1 MVICVVVGCSKR
13 SDHNK
18 GVSFHRIPTVRR
30 HYGKQEW
37 ELLIRRRD
45 GCLAAINIDIN
56 ELGSTKGHSK
66 KAAVEGSFMRCE
78 SAKRR

>member
-1 MVICVVVGCSKR
+1 MVMCVVVGCSKH

-18 GVSFHRIPTVRR
+18 DVSFHRIPIVGR

-37 ELLIRRRD
+37 ELSIRRRD
-45 GCLAAINIDIN
+45 GCLAAMNIDIN

-66 KAAVEGSFMRCE
+66 KAAVEDSFTRCE
-78 SAKRR
+78 SAK